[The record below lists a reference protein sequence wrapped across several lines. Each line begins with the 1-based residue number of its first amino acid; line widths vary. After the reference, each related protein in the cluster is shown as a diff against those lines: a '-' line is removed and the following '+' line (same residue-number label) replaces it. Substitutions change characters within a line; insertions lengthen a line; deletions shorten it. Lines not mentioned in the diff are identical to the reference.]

1 MGKEKYFLSIRNTV
15 CTIELNSRFLEESLN
30 LCMIRPVY
38 QYRMRTMFF
47 LFLFSLVFVSERMAD
62 SRQELPPT
70 LGDLKGQDK
79 SVRQPPDRKDKKG
92 CCKIKYPA
100 GGYDFFLATEDDC
113 RASLYFDRFL
123 GENNTLCFRWEG
135 E

>member
-1 MGKEKYFLSIRNTV
+1 MCIINQVYF
-15 CTIELNSRFLEESLN
+15 
-30 LCMIRPVY
+30 Y
-38 QYRMRTMFF
+38 GMRTFLIFIFF
-47 LFLFSLVFVSERMAD
+47 GVLIISESFAE

-70 LGDLKGQDK
+70 FGDLKGQDK

-135 E
+135 D

>member
-1 MGKEKYFLSIRNTV
+1 
-15 CTIELNSRFLEESLN
+15 
-30 LCMIRPVY
+30 
-38 QYRMRTMFF
+38 MRTILLTF
-47 LFLFSLVFVSERMAD
+47 LFLLVIASERMAD

-100 GGYDFFLATEDDC
+100 GGYDFFLATEEDC
-113 RASLYFDRFL
+113 RTSLYFDRFL

>member
-1 MGKEKYFLSIRNTV
+1 
-15 CTIELNSRFLEESLN
+15 
-30 LCMIRPVY
+30 
-38 QYRMRTMFF
+38 MRTF
-47 LFLFSLVFVSERMAD
+47 LIYFCMSLAFVSNSFAD
-62 SRQELPPT
+62 SRQELPPS

-79 SVRQPPDRKDKKG
+79 SVRQPADRKDKKG

>member
-1 MGKEKYFLSIRNTV
+1 MKVFWIFLLLAI
-15 CTIELNSRFLEESLN
+15 TITAVNF
-30 LCMIRPVY
+30 
-38 QYRMRTMFF
+38 
-47 LFLFSLVFVSERMAD
+47 AD
-62 SRQELPPT
+62 SRQELPPS

-100 GGYDFFLATEDDC
+100 GGYDFFLATEEDC

>member
-1 MGKEKYFLSIRNTV
+1 MSFPPN
-15 CTIELNSRFLEESLN
+15 
-30 LCMIRPVY
+30 VY
-38 QYRMRTMFF
+38 LYRMRKLFVIF
-47 LFLFSLVFVSERMAD
+47 LCLFSVTGVFSD
-62 SRQELPPT
+62 PRQELPPT

-100 GGYDFFLATEDDC
+100 GGYDFFLATEEDC

-135 E
+135 D

>member
-1 MGKEKYFLSIRNTV
+1 
-15 CTIELNSRFLEESLN
+15 
-30 LCMIRPVY
+30 
-38 QYRMRTMFF
+38 MRT
-47 LFLFSLVFVSERMAD
+47 LLVFLLLSLLFVFERSANP
-62 SRQELPPT
+62 RQELPPT

-100 GGYDFFLATEDDC
+100 GGYDFFLATEVDC